1 MGTPT
6 RGWLVRSY
14 QGLDL
19 PLVPGVKGQ
28 SWGRSPQA
36 EEIYL
41 QVDSVTD
48 KLEEDTL
55 PVCATELITCLI
67 VGGDL
72 PLRLVI

>member
-28 SWGRSPQA
+28 SWGLSPQA

-48 KLEEDTL
+48 KLEDTL
-55 PVCATELITCLI
+55 PVCATEPITRLI